1 MFKSFALI
9 WVIGFAASKPTEIDR
24 NLFDVSG
31 EDYEGFL
38 ADHNKALVFY
48 HDPNSAHCKE
58 IMKYVADI
66 AKTFETEEAV
76 FMVVDIVGYPEI
88 TNLLESKAAPQIRYY
103 RNGEYVSF
111 KWSFEKAE
119 LEQNCERIF
128 RREPVLKEINS
139 DVEYDDLRD
148 NEEFAVILREDDETK
163 LFARRNLFD
172 LLSLAFDY
180 QMYYTVNTL
189 DISSSD
195 TIYIHRKFD
204 DGSKMLS
211 DAANIESN
219 RLVQFIEHFRYP
231 QCQIMNEQN
240 TVKTLANS
248 EPFIALFVRSLDDPA
263 VQNLRDAIFEA
274 KTKPFCLIGTPR
286 SVNAD
291 ALMHQVGLKGRKF
304 PKIGILDYGKE
315 DFKKFHLF
323 DVTKE
328 AIAQF
333 LEDYSK
339 DVLPLAYREEPLPSY
354 QDPIYKTIVRGN
366 HDDIVFQPDTHVLV
380 AYSTRWCE
388 HCKGVPKAFQG
399 VKNLLKPEVKNLLLG
414 EMNADLNEIDGLKF
428 KAFPTI
434 YLYKVGFKHQ
444 PIEYEGILE
453 PEVILNFIED
463 ELDMRG
469 KLYNRRI
476 PDSLRK
482 QQEEIEAKAKAAARQ
497 ETDL

>member
-1 MFKSFALI
+1 M
-9 WVIGFAASKPTEIDR
+9 T
-24 NLFDVSG
+24 
-31 EDYEGFL
+31 
-38 ADHNKALVFY
+38 
-48 HDPNSAHCKE
+48 
-58 IMKYVADI
+58 DI
-66 AKTFETEEAV
+66 AKTFTTEEAV

-148 NEEFAVILREDDETK
+148 NEEFAVILREDDESK

-195 TIYIHRKFD
+195 TLYIHRKFD

-231 QCQIMNEQN
+231 QCQIMNKQN

-263 VQNLRDAIFEA
+263 VQNLRDAVFEA
-274 KTKPFCLIGTPR
+274 KTKPF
-286 SVNAD
+286 
-291 ALMHQVGLKGRKF
+291 
-304 PKIGILDYGKE
+304 
-315 DFKKFHLF
+315 
-323 DVTKE
+323 
-328 AIAQF
+328 
-333 LEDYSK
+333 
-339 DVLPLAYREEPLPSY
+339 
-354 QDPIYKTIVRGN
+354 
-366 HDDIVFQPDTHVLV
+366 
-380 AYSTRWCE
+380 
-388 HCKGVPKAFQG
+388 
-399 VKNLLKPEVKNLLLG
+399 
-414 EMNADLNEIDGLKF
+414 
-428 KAFPTI
+428 
-434 YLYKVGFKHQ
+434 
-444 PIEYEGILE
+444 
-453 PEVILNFIED
+453 
-463 ELDMRG
+463 
-469 KLYNRRI
+469 
-476 PDSLRK
+476 
-482 QQEEIEAKAKAAARQ
+482 
-497 ETDL
+497 